1 MVSGMNKAVTRGNL
15 TAEEGREAV
24 RLILA
29 VQMQRKKKTPV
40 SNPKEYL
47 GCIRLCHSP
56 PDRPPAG
63 GCFANG
69 LVVA

>member
-29 VQMQRKKKTPV
+29 VQIQRKKTTV
-40 SNPKEYL
+40 
-47 GCIRLCHSP
+47 
-56 PDRPPAG
+56 
-63 GCFANG
+63 
-69 LVVA
+69 